1 MRRIIL
7 RMIASGSL
15 AAFSTATQP
24 LGPTGRAGGAGP
36 IYPARTTATAPQ
48 QQPQPLTL
56 QPQAGGPAPTQNG
69 RPLPRGS
76 LLDLS
81 V

>member
-1 MRRIIL
+1 MWRIIL

-15 AAFSTATQP
+15 AAFSTATSP
-24 LGPTGRAGGAGP
+24 LAPSWRAPGSGSVQ
-36 IYPARTTATAPQ
+36 PARTAPTPTPQ
-48 QQPQPLTL
+48 QSQPLAL
-56 QPQAGGPAPTQNG
+56 QPQGNAASPTQNG

>member
-1 MRRIIL
+1 MWRIVL

-15 AAFSTATQP
+15 AAFSTVTQP
-24 LGPTGRAGGAGP
+24 LGLAGRAPGAGS
-36 IYPARTTATAPQ
+36 IQPARTAPTAPQ
-48 QQPQPLTL
+48 QSPQPLAL
-56 QPQAGGPAPTQNG
+56 QPPAGGPPPTQNG